1 MANTHN
7 FVNTTHITAMNVD
20 AYNLAAVAAVDVDNG
35 LFVTLSGINA
45 AATTN
50 AIQGYEYTVAL
61 AAEAASEIYVVDAP
75 EVGWDIE
82 MQSYDDPRYF
92 YTPAGKPM
100 SIKYMNPKVD
110 CIEEPA
116 TAFAAGTLPA
126 ANTKGQFVAVS
137 GSGKLGAASAQ
148 APDSGAYFRIE
159 GFHSVAI
166 GGTAVP
172 TVVLRCMAN

>member
-1 MANTHN
+1 MAIHN
-7 FVNTTHITAMNVD
+7 IVNTTHITAMNVD
-20 AYNLAAVAAVDVDNG
+20 AFNLAAVAEGDIDNG

-61 AAEAASEIYVVDAP
+61 AAQNASEIYVVDTP
-75 EVGWDIE
+75 EVGYDIE
-82 MQSYDDPRYF
+82 MQMYNDPRHF
-92 YTPAGKPM
+92 YNVAGKPM

-126 ANTKGQFVAVS
+126 ANTKGQYVAVS
-137 GSGKLGAASAQ
+137 ANGKLGAASAQ
-148 APDSGAYFRIE
+148 APQSGAYFRIE
-159 GFHSVAI
+159 GFHYI
-166 GGTAVP
+166 GIGAEKVP
-172 TVVLRCMAN
+172 TVILRCMAN